1 MASTKECICVC
12 LDVGVSMMSEI
23 MDDSTSANQSQLQ
36 NSTTYF
42 KRAVKLLTMFLERK
56 IFSESKDEV
65 CIVLF
70 GSDKTENDLAAEGV
84 DGEEYKNIRG

>member
-1 MASTKECICVC
+1 M
-12 LDVGVSMMSEI
+12 SMLTEI
-23 MDDSTSANQSQLQ
+23 EDESSRSNQSQ
-36 NSTTYF
+36 SISYF

-70 GSDKTENDLAAEGV
+70 GSDETENDLAAA
-84 DGEEYKNIRG
+84 GEDEYQHIKGNNTLVFRPYFV